1 MNIEETIQL
10 NENSFEITIEKSNL
24 NNKQKLILKKVYY
37 LIKGKLLNIMNLHKN
52 EFDRSEITKSIF
64 DMICI
69 IIKNV
74 ENIKIN
80 NKPLSGNDK
89 KLIALELG
97 RIFINTEIINNNT
110 EISIIEIY
118 NLIAESILENI
129 IDVSN
134 EVNVVIEKGCKKLF
148 SCF

>member
-37 LIKGKLLNIMNLHKN
+37 LIKGKLLNIMNLLKN